1 MVGKIFNF
9 VADVLHWIASVF
21 GLTYNEVNIILYYFI
36 IPLTWT
42 ILLDRYIGKPI
53 STVILI
59 IAWAVLLIVK
69 GREFRV
75 WCDWAFDR
83 SVDFLMF
90 FNCMGG
96 NYRLNSVIICV
107 AIPILIYVGLIILQ
121 RFR

>member
-1 MVGKIFNF
+1 MIATIFNF
-9 VADVLHWIASVF
+9 VADALHWIASVL

-53 STVILI
+53 STIIFILAWVI
-59 IAWAVLLIVK
+59 LLIVK
-69 GREFRV
+69 GREFRT